1 MFDQWVISTASTLLK
16 GVTFQTQ
23 SICVQVEADGS
34 VSASEM
40 IWMNLKQE
48 VRLGNAFY
56 AMNLAIGTLIVPL
69 SSLGVD
75 EATGDEEEV
84 EELEE

>member
-1 MFDQWVISTASTLLK
+1 
-16 GVTFQTQ
+16 
-23 SICVQVEADGS
+23 
-34 VSASEM
+34 M

-75 EATGDEEEV
+75 EATGEEEEV
-84 EELEE
+84 EVVEE

>member
-1 MFDQWVISTASTLLK
+1 
-16 GVTFQTQ
+16 
-23 SICVQVEADGS
+23 
-34 VSASEM
+34 
-40 IWMNLKQE
+40 MNLKQE

-69 SSLGVD
+69 SSQGVD

>member
-1 MFDQWVISTASTLLK
+1 
-16 GVTFQTQ
+16 
-23 SICVQVEADGS
+23 
-34 VSASEM
+34 M

-56 AMNLAIGTLIVPL
+56 AMNLVIGTLFVPH

>member
-1 MFDQWVISTASTLLK
+1 
-16 GVTFQTQ
+16 
-23 SICVQVEADGS
+23 
-34 VSASEM
+34 
-40 IWMNLKQE
+40 MNLKQE

-69 SSLGVD
+69 SSLGMD
-75 EATGDEEEV
+75 EATEDEEEV